1 MKKFKLSLAV
11 DDIAANTG
19 GEYRGEPN
27 LRFDSVGTAED
38 AIESSIIFVD
48 QDKYLE
54 ASRGSRAGLIIC
66 SPAHAEEFPGKN
78 LLLADKPYLALMT
91 LVSIWLTLENRGIE
105 PAISPL
111 AVISDQ
117 AKLGEGLS
125 IGAYAVIEAGVTIGD
140 GSSIDS
146 GCFIGEGSTVGK
158 DCHLYPGVKL
168 YDHCSLGDRVIIHSG
183 SVIGADGFGFLLVGA
198 KQVKIPQIG
207 TVEIHSDVEIGAN
220 ATIDRATLGATI
232 IGEGT
237 KIDNLVQI
245 GHNCVIGKH
254 SILCAQVGLAG
265 STIVGDYVYLA
276 GQVGAA
282 GHIKIGDRA
291 MVGAQSGI
299 SNHVPE
305 DARYLGC
312 PARDANIMKRVFA
325 AQMSL
330 PEIYKSYLRSKK

>member
-11 DDIAANTG
+11 KDLVQYTG
-19 GEYRGEPN
+19 GEYRGDEG
-27 LRFDSVGTAED
+27 LSFDSVATAED
-38 AIESSIIFVD
+38 AVDGSIIFVE
-48 QDKYLE
+48 QEKYLE
-54 ASRGSRAGLIIC
+54 ASRLSRASLIIC
-66 SPAHAEEFPGKN
+66 SASLAQEFPGRN

-91 LVSIWLTLENRGIE
+91 LVSIWLSLESRDYQPE
-105 PAISPL
+105 ISPL
-111 AVISDQ
+111 AVISPE
-117 AKLGEGLS
+117 AVLGERVS
-125 IGAYAVIEAGVTIGD
+125 IGAYTVIEAGVRIGE
-140 GSSIDS
+140 GSRIDS
-146 GCFIGEGSTVGK
+146 GCFIGEGSTLGR
-158 DCHLYPGVKL
+158 DCHLYAGVKL
-168 YDHCSLGDRVIIHSG
+168 YDHCSLGERVIIHAG
-183 SVIGADGFGFLLVGA
+183 CVIGADGFGFLLVGG

-207 TVEIHSDVEIGAN
+207 IVEIHSDVEIGAN
-220 ATIDRATLGATI
+220 STIDRATLGATI
-232 IGEGT
+232 VGEGT

-299 SNHVPE
+299 SNNIPE
-305 DARYLGC
+305 DARYLGY
-312 PARDANIMKRVFA
+312 PARDANTMKRIMA

>member
-1 MKKFKLSLAV
+1 MKRFKLSLAV
-11 DDIAANTG
+11 KDLVVNTG
-19 GEYRGEPN
+19 GEYRGDES

-38 AIESSIIFVD
+38 AVESSIIFVD

-54 ASRGSRAGLIIC
+54 ASRKSRAGLIIC
-66 SPAHAEEFPGKN
+66 MPAHAGEFSGRN
-78 LLLADKPYLALMT
+78 LLLTDKPYLALMT
-91 LVSIWLTLENRGIE
+91 LVSIWLVLESRDFLPE
-105 PAISPL
+105 ISPL
-111 AVISDQ
+111 AVISNE
-117 AKLGEGLS
+117 AKLGDRVS
-125 IGAYAVIEAGVTIGD
+125 IGANAVIEAGVSIGD
-140 GSSIDS
+140 GCIIDA
-146 GCFIGEGSTVGK
+146 GCYLGEGSTLGK

-168 YDHCSLGDRVIIHSG
+168 YDHCALEDRVIIHSG
-183 SVIGADGFGFLLVGA
+183 SVIGADGFGFLLVGG

-220 ATIDRATLGATI
+220 TTIDRATLGATI

-312 PARDANIMKRVFA
+312 PARDANLMKRVFA

-330 PEIYKSYLRSKK
+330 PEIYKSHLRSKK